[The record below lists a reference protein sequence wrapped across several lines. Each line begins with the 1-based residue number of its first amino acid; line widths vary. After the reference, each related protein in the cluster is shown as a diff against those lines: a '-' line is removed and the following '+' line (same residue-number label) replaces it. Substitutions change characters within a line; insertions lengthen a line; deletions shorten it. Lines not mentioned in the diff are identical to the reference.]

1 MPLSVNQ
8 LRNQHLMWRAAFGP
22 MPQNV
27 NELSVISSKQLY
39 HYLEKRS
46 SRKPDEFNVAT
57 NLFNGLVKGIE
68 DVGMM
73 QRLTQ
78 DQKKMLRKQ
87 SVDDLK
93 NLNLLWLDSM
103 INSEDQLREKMSLFW
118 HGHFAC
124 RVINIYFQQQ
134 LINTI
139 RQNALGNFGELLRDV
154 SKSPSMLS
162 FLNNQQNKKQHP
174 NENFAREV
182 MELFTMGRGNYTE
195 DDVKEGA
202 RAFTGWGFS
211 LHGEFVNRP
220 FAHDDGN
227 KTFLGKTGNFDGD
240 DIISILLEQEQT
252 AKFITQK
259 IYKFFVN
266 DTIDSEKINWLAK
279 RFYESNYDIQKLMSD
294 IFLSDWFYDEK
305 NIGIHIKS
313 PIELIAGIRRFL
325 PMELDK
331 PEVQLLFQHVLGQ
344 VLFYPPNVAGWPGG
358 KNWIDSSA
366 LMFRLGIPQIL
377 ANADNFVIRPKDDDD
392 TMMGMEG
399 VDKMERP
406 RQVNS
411 VVDWD
416 SVLKV
421 FDSEE
426 KENLLEKISSIVLQT
441 KDKIDSAVID
451 KYAGKQTREMYI
463 QTMIVELMSTPEYQ
477 LC

>member
-73 QRLTQ
+73 QKLTQ

-366 LMFRLGIPQIL
+366 LMFRLRIPQIL

>member
-27 NELSVISSKQLY
+27 NELSAISSKQLY
-39 HYLEKRS
+39 HYLEKKS

-366 LMFRLGIPQIL
+366 LMFRLRIPQIL

>member
-27 NELSVISSKQLY
+27 NELSAISSKQLY

-73 QRLTQ
+73 QKLTQ

-366 LMFRLGIPQIL
+366 LMFRLRIPQIL